1 MITSWQ
7 VGNSKAHFKRN
18 KCFQGRSVP
27 CSPILHFP
35 LSASTKWLTWSQKS
49 FLEACPQSL
58 GWLSF
63 KATQGCLSLPDGY
76 LFSDS
81 AALGLFT
88 LFRLFK
94 DSEKDGCIFL
104 FKSWETLHTFLSILR
119 RKKKKKSSYQGH
131 LATEDIKHLWVF
143 PTNLKIC
150 PLHTHLSPLSQQ
162 IIQNGERSSQNIQ
175 NIFSHLYLPI
185 TMLSIY
191 KWPQNSQTY
200 FLKGFTLL
208 MGASKSSQNE
218 LEN

>member
-143 PTNLKIC
+143 STNLKIC
-150 PLHTHLSPLSQQ
+150 PLHTHLSPLSQHWR
-162 IIQNGERSSQNIQ
+162 G
-175 NIFSHLYLPI
+175 FSGSTSGQRTCLWKQELQETRVGSLDREDPLGKEITTSVFLPC
-185 TMLSIY
+185 
-191 KWPQNSQTY
+191 
-200 FLKGFTLL
+200 
-208 MGASKSSQNE
+208 
-218 LEN
+218 

>member
-18 KCFQGRSVP
+18 KCFQGRSEP
-27 CSPILHFP
+27 CSLILHFP
-35 LSASTKWLTWSQKS
+35 LSTSAKWLTWSQKS

-63 KATQGCLSLPDGY
+63 KATQGCLLLPDGY

-81 AALGLFT
+81 AAVSLLT

-94 DSEKDGCIFL
+94 GGEKDGCIFL
-104 FKSWETLHTFLSILR
+104 FKSWETLHTFSSILR
-119 RKKKKKSSYQGH
+119 GKKKKSSCQGH

-143 PTNLKIC
+143 STNLKIC
-150 PLHTHLSPLSQQ
+150 PLHTHSSLLSQQ
-162 IIQNGERSSQNIQ
+162 IFQNGERSSQNIQ
-175 NIFSHLYLPI
+175 IIFSHLYLPI

-191 KWPQNSQTY
+191 KWLQNSQTY
-200 FLKGFTLL
+200 CLKGFTVL
-208 MGASKSSQNE
+208 MGASKSWQNE